1 MMKQNDTINKV
12 AELLDRFLQ
21 GQTSEA
27 EEQQLTDYF
36 CHADHIP
43 EKWSLYKEL
52 FQSFRTEAYD
62 FAPEEVEL
70 LLTDSVA
77 EQCIRPISSRHPW
90 RIAVRIAAAAC
101 LLAVISLVA
110 FRPWTSSEEEPS
122 PQVAQEITVGELL
135 ETLTILAEAT
145 PEDATITATPS
156 TIGIKIST
164 TTPRGKSATYTLKR
178 RTDNT
183 TLEMT
188 SQLIHK

>member
-1 MMKQNDTINKV
+1 MMEQNDTINKV
-12 AELLDRFLQ
+12 VGLLDRFLQ

-27 EEQQLTDYF
+27 EEQLLTDYF

-43 EKWSLYKEL
+43 EEWSHYKEL

-62 FAPEEVEL
+62 FSPEEMEA

-77 EQCIRPISSRHPW
+77 GQCIRPIPRRRPW

-101 LLAVISLVA
+101 LLAVISMVA
-110 FRPWTSSEEEPS
+110 IRPWASPEEESS

-135 ETLTILAEAT
+135 ETLTILAETA

-156 TIGIKIST
+156 TSGIEVST
-164 TTPRGKSATYTLKR
+164 STPHGASVTYMLNR
-178 RTDNT
+178 RADHS
-183 TLEMT
+183 TLELT

>member
-1 MMKQNDTINKV
+1 MKQNSHINKV

-21 GQTSEA
+21 GQTNEA

-43 EKWSLYKEL
+43 EEWSHFREL
-52 FQSFRTEAYD
+52 FQSFRTEVYD
-62 FAPEEVEL
+62 FSPEEMEA

-77 EQCIRPISSRHPW
+77 EQRIRPISSRHPW

-110 FRPWTSSEEEPS
+110 FRPWASTEEEPS

-135 ETLTILAEAT
+135 ETLTILAETA

-156 TIGIKIST
+156 TSGIEVST
-164 TTPRGKSATYTLKR
+164 STPHGASVTYMLNR
-178 RTDNT
+178 RADHS
-183 TLEMT
+183 TLELT
-188 SQLIHK
+188 SQLIHN

>member
-21 GQTSEA
+21 GQTTEA

-36 CHADHIP
+36 CHADEVP
-43 EKWSLYKEL
+43 EEWSLYKEM
-52 FQSFRTEAYD
+52 FQSFRTDAYN
-62 FAPEEVEL
+62 FSSEEIDG
-70 LLTDSVA
+70 LLTEPVA
-77 EQCIRPISSRHPW
+77 SQCAGRISSRRPW

-156 TIGIKIST
+156 TSGIKVST
-164 TTPRGKSATYTLKR
+164 TTLRGKSATYTLKR
-178 RTDNT
+178 STDNT

>member
-27 EEQQLTDYF
+27 EEQQLIDNF

-43 EKWSLYKEL
+43 EEWSHYKEL

-62 FAPEEVEL
+62 FSSEEMEA
-70 LLTDSVA
+70 LLTDSVGA
-77 EQCIRPISSRHPW
+77 QRIRPISNRHPW
-90 RIAVRIAAAAC
+90 RIVVRVATAAC

-110 FRPWTSSEEEPS
+110 FRPWASTEEEPS

-135 ETLTILAEAT
+135 ETLTILAETA

-156 TIGIKIST
+156 TGGIEVST
-164 TTPRGKSATYTLKR
+164 STPHGASVTYMLNR
-178 RTDNT
+178 RADHS
-183 TLEMT
+183 TLELT
-188 SQLIHK
+188 SQLIHN